1 MDRELAHPDYYAAE
15 NKLYAKLNATTVSL
29 GTAAHIA
36 AALLEAIGER
46 PCRFVLGRVER
57 NFDRFDKTSRT
68 IEFNPPAVPLLSIV
82 HEVAHVLHWEHGD
95 AHACAVALLV
105 EILKELKL

>member
-1 MDRELAHPDYYAAE
+1 MDPELAHPDYYAAE
-15 NKLYAKLNATTVSL
+15 NRLYAKLNKATVSQ

-36 AALLEAIGER
+36 AALLDAIGE
-46 PCRFVLGRVER
+46 PPVSFILGRVER
-57 NFDRFDKTSRT
+57 NFDRFDKTTRT

-105 EILKELKL
+105 EILKEIDL